1 MERSVLGSTTPPP
14 MAAAS
19 FPPFLQT
26 SPPTFPGM
34 PGVREPSLA
43 IRGRV
48 LIADDDDNLLRALTR
63 TLERAGHEVTRIADG
78 RAACEQIAGMAAD
91 EVDVIVT
98 DISMPG
104 ADGLEVMR
112 AAHHLDPDLP
122 VLLMT
127 GLPTVETA
135 VQALERG
142 AYRYL
147 LKPVDPDVLVQ
158 AVAQA
163 IEFRQGV
170 RTAFAD
176 TRPGM
181 SPPSSRVRA
190 ELSGRF
196 DTALEK
202 LWMAFQP
209 IVCWSSRTTHAF
221 EALARTEE
229 PSLGRPDHL
238 FNAAEQLHR
247 VQELGRVIR
256 SKVASSISSAPTDAA
271 IFVNLHASDL
281 ADNELYSSSS
291 PLAPHAHRIVFEIT
305 ERASLDKVKD
315 IKDRVTQ
322 LRSLGY
328 RIAVDDLG
336 AGYAALSS
344 LASLQPEVVKL
355 DMSLV
360 RGVDKEPIKQR
371 LVASLQTL
379 GGPLGITVI
388 AEGVETE
395 AERDTLISVGCDLF
409 QGFLFARPGPGF
421 PSVTF

>member
-1 MERSVLGSTTPPP
+1 MN
-14 MAAAS
+14 
-19 FPPFLQT
+19 T
-26 SPPTFPGM
+26 SPPVPPQLNDASRSTQ
-34 PGVREPSLA
+34 GVKVPSIPHSPILNVGV
-43 IRGRV
+43 RGRV
-48 LIADDDDNLLRALTR
+48 VMCDDDDNLLRALAR
-63 TLERAGHEVTRIADG
+63 TLERAGHDVLRVSDG
-78 RAACEQIAGMAAD
+78 RKACELVATLD
-91 EVDVIVT
+91 PRDVDVVVT
-98 DISMPG
+98 DITMPG

-112 AAHHLDPDLP
+112 AAHKLDPDLP

-127 GLPTVETA
+127 GMPTVETA

-147 LKPVDPDVLVQ
+147 LKPVDPEVLLQ

-163 IEFRQGV
+163 VDVRQGV
-170 RTAFAD
+170 RSLMAD
-176 TRPGM
+176 TRPGLT
-181 SPPSSRVRA
+181 PPSSRVRQ

-196 DTALEK
+196 DVALDR

-209 IVCWSSRTTHAF
+209 IVCWSQRRVHAY
-221 EALARTEE
+221 EALVRTEE
-229 PSLGRPDHL
+229 PTLVRPDH
-238 FNAAEQLHR
+238 FFSAAEQLHR
-247 VQELGRVIR
+247 VQELGRTIR
-256 SKVASSISSAPTDAA
+256 RSVARCVHQAPEDAL

-281 ADNELYSSSS
+281 ADEELYAPNA
-291 PLAPHAHRIVFEIT
+291 PLAPMASRIVFEIT
-305 ERASLDKVKD
+305 ERASLERLKD
-315 IKDRVTQ
+315 IQERIAS

-360 RGVDKEPIKQR
+360 RDVDKQPIKQR

-388 AEGVETE
+388 AEGVETV
-395 AERDTLISVGCDLF
+395 AERDTLLSIGCDLF
-409 QGFLFARPGPGF
+409 QGYLFAKPARSF
-421 PSVTF
+421 PPVNW